1 MRNILIAALLITA
14 FAARG
19 DDFYGRALASYE
31 NRDSNTLSTSGLRQ
45 QYDLHL
51 DRAFTTTSLVRLFCR
66 IDDFRGTQD
75 YASIAQRNRSR
86 QIQPVAEFI
95 LNTGTLQA
103 MARGERIDLQSTFAD
118 IRSDR
123 RIQRMLGQLTW
134 QPDKLPIFHLLGSR
148 DSTRDDNA
156 RIDLTNDNAY
166 GSVQYHW
173 RGLEASAE
181 ERYYNSADP
190 AAGYERKSTGQMA
203 NLNWSSTHFGGK
215 LAVAAGGQAQ
225 LIKLNERS
233 VGGTTTSVPTPQPI
247 SRALWTIDDTP
258 LDDRDHPPVV
268 YPSLIDNNLTTSTGI
283 SIGPDGASFQN
294 IIIDIGRVDRADE
307 IRVIVR
313 DAAGNPL
320 QHGGGAVTWDVY
332 VSDDGQ
338 LWRSVPSARTSFNA
352 PLSLYSIAF
361 DLTTARWLKVVS
373 FGVNADPTLV
383 TEVQAYYHTT
393 LAAGKTR
400 NGTQDTY
407 NGTTTLTFQ
416 PYKKLILGYTGVYTA
431 LREKFTTASRNNTSD
446 VEHLG
451 TLQYDLLHHFALRGQ
466 VLRRTAETFTGRT
479 DSLNDATAFIDYIPT
494 AQLHVTLELGKR
506 DETQQGSTFNL
517 DTKAIHVSAF
527 VIRSVILTADAGV
540 QTQTIALD
548 GGTADHTFFNFTGN
562 LQLAPSLRMLLN
574 GSMQRTKTNS
584 SDPAVQLLGA
594 ERDNRVS
601 SEFIWRSGRE
611 LRLSARFGWASGA
624 AISGF
629 TQRYHVDWYP
639 FGDGTVSLGG
649 SYDQDID
656 PTVNRRAKR
665 VIVSPRWMMNRWVI
679 LDLNYTSLLTTFETS
694 SFHDRTF
701 FATVTLTK

>member
-1 MRNILIAALLITA
+1 MRKLLTVALLLTA
-14 FAARG
+14 AIARG

-31 NRDSNTLSTSGLRQ
+31 NRASNTLSTSGLRQ

-75 YASIAQRNRSR
+75 YSAFPQRNRSR

-95 LNTGTLQA
+95 LNTDTLQA
-103 MARGERIDLQSTFAD
+103 MARGERIDLQSSFAD
-118 IRSDR
+118 IRSNR
-123 RIQRMLGQLTW
+123 VIQRTLGQLTW
-134 QPDKLPIFHLLGSR
+134 QPDRLPVFHMLGSR

-156 RIDLTNDNAY
+156 KIDLTNDNAI

-173 RGLEASAE
+173 RGLDASAE
-181 ERYYNSADP
+181 ERYYNSSDP
-190 AAGYERKSTGQMA
+190 AAGYERKTTGQAA
-203 NLNWSSTHFGGK
+203 NLAWSSTHLDGK
-215 LAVAAGGQAQ
+215 LAVAAVGQAQ
-225 LIKLNERS
+225 LITLNERA

-247 SRALWTIDDTP
+247 GRALWTIDDTP
-258 LDDRDHPPVV
+258 LDSRDHPPVV

-283 SIGPDGASFQN
+283 SIGPDGSSFQN
-294 IIIDIGRVDRADE
+294 IVIDIGRVDRVDE

-313 DAAGNPL
+313 DPAGNPL

-332 VSDDGQ
+332 ASDDGQ
-338 LWRSVPSARTSFNA
+338 LWRTVPSGRTSFNA
-352 PLSLYSIAF
+352 PLSLYSITF
-361 DLTTARWLKVVS
+361 DLLTARWLKVVS

-393 LAAGKTR
+393 LAAGRTR

-407 NGTTTLTFQ
+407 NGSTTLTFQ
-416 PYKKLILGYTGVYTA
+416 PYKKLMVGYTGVYSA
-431 LREKFTTASRNNTSD
+431 LREKFTTQPRNNTSD
-446 VEHLG
+446 IEHLG
-451 TLQYDLLHHFALRGQ
+451 TIQYDLPRNFSLRGQ
-466 VLRRTAETFTGRT
+466 YLRRTAQTFTGRT
-479 DSLNDATAFIDYIPT
+479 DSLNDATAFIDYVPT
-494 AQLHVTLELGKR
+494 RQLHVTFELGKR
-506 DETQQGSTFNL
+506 NETQQGSTFDL
-517 DTKAIHVSAF
+517 DTKAIHVTAF

-548 GGTADHTFFNFTGN
+548 GSTADHQFFNFTGN
-562 LQLAPSLRMLLN
+562 LQLAPSLRLLLN
-574 GSMQRTKTNS
+574 GSMQRTTSNS
-584 SDPAVQLLGA
+584 NDPAVQLLGA
-594 ERDNRVS
+594 LRDDRIS
-601 SEFIWRSGRE
+601 AEFIWRSGRQ
-611 LRLSARFGWASGA
+611 LRLSARFGWASA
-624 AISGF
+624 DVLSGF

-665 VIVSPRWMMNRWVI
+665 MILNPRWMMNRWVM
-679 LDLNYTSLLTTFETS
+679 LDLNYTSIITTFETNAY
-694 SFHDRTF
+694 HDRTF